1 MSSRVAA
8 SGPPDH
14 GRPDMALAGRP
25 PDIGGAA
32 PPDILRGACMHE
44 CACSAGKKKRR
55 GKPRSQGKRQ
65 HAARWELD
73 SATYK

>member
-44 CACSAGKKKRR
+44 CACRRRQDAG
-55 GKPRSQGKRQ
+55 GGDGGALVGHGGLGQ
-65 HAARWELD
+65 
-73 SATYK
+73 